1 MVPARGEATN
11 HAQADAEWP
20 VRAGPMRAAPKLS
33 VDGLAVRYTNPRTG
47 KELRVFDDIGFDI
60 GDREFLSIVG
70 PSGCGKT
77 TLLHCL
83 AGLQA
88 PSGGT
93 ILCDGEALAEG
104 NSKRAMVFQA
114 PTLLPW
120 RTVADNIGYGLNL
133 HGTSRAEARRRVQP
147 LVDLVG
153 LAGFEH
159 HYPHEL
165 SGGMQQRVNLAR
177 ALAVEP
183 EVLLMDEPF
192 AALDAQ
198 TRDDMQT
205 ELLRIWG
212 ADRRIVVFIT
222 HQIDE
227 AVYLS
232 DRVMVMKGRPSR
244 IQAAIAIDLERPRGP
259 KIKRSARFNQYV
271 DRISDLMSR
280 DSLS

>member
-1 MVPARGEATN
+1 M
-11 HAQADAEWP
+11 
-20 VRAGPMRAAPKLS
+20 KLN
-33 VDGLAVRYTNPRTG
+33 VQDLAFSFQNARTG
-47 KELRVFDDIGFDI
+47 QELRVLDGISFAVR
-60 GDREFLSIVG
+60 DREFVSIVG

-83 AGLQA
+83 TGMNAITRG
-88 PSGGT
+88 SIT
-93 ILCDGEALAEG
+93 CDGIDAAEVG
-104 NSKRAMVFQA
+104 NKRAMVFQS

-120 RTVADNIGYGLNL
+120 RNVTDNIAYGLTL
-133 HGTSRAEARRRVQP
+133 QGRKTPQDRQRVQG

-153 LAGFEH
+153 LAGFERS
-159 HYPHEL
+159 YPHEL

-198 TRDDMQT
+198 TRDDMQA
-205 ELLRIWG
+205 ELLRIWEY
-212 ADRRIVVFIT
+212 DRKTVVFIT

-232 DRVMVMKGRPSR
+232 DRVLVLKPRPSQ
-244 IQAAIAIDLERPRGP
+244 IQADIVIELDRPRDP
-259 KIKRSARFNQYV
+259 RIKRSPRFNEYV
-271 DRISDLMSR
+271 DQIVELIMRNKVP
-280 DSLS
+280 

>member
-1 MVPARGEATN
+1 M
-11 HAQADAEWP
+11 
-20 VRAGPMRAAPKLS
+20 KLN
-33 VDGLAVRYTNPRTG
+33 VQDLAFSFQNARTG
-47 KELRVFDDIGFDI
+47 QELRVLDGISFGVR
-60 GDREFLSIVG
+60 DREFVSIVG

-83 AGLQA
+83 TGMNAITRG
-88 PSGGT
+88 SIT
-93 ILCDGEALAEG
+93 CDGVDAAEVG
-104 NSKRAMVFQA
+104 NKRAMVFQS

-120 RTVADNIGYGLNL
+120 RNVTDNIAYGLTL
-133 HGTSRAEARRRVQP
+133 QGRKTPQDRQRVQG

-153 LAGFEH
+153 LAGFERS
-159 HYPHEL
+159 YPHEL

-198 TRDDMQT
+198 TRDDMQA
-205 ELLRIWG
+205 ELLRIWEY
-212 ADRRIVVFIT
+212 DRKTVVFIT

-232 DRVMVMKGRPSR
+232 DRVLVLKPRPSQ
-244 IQAAIAIDLERPRGP
+244 IQADIVIELDRPRDP
-259 KIKRSARFNQYV
+259 RIKRSPRFNEYV
-271 DRISDLMSR
+271 DQIVELIMRNKVP
-280 DSLS
+280 

>member
-1 MVPARGEATN
+1 M
-11 HAQADAEWP
+11 
-20 VRAGPMRAAPKLS
+20 KLN
-33 VDGLAVRYTNPRTG
+33 VQDLAFSFQNARTG
-47 KELRVFDDIGFDI
+47 KELRVLDGISFAVR
-60 GDREFLSIVG
+60 DREFVSIVG

-83 AGLQA
+83 TGMNAITRGA
-88 PSGGT
+88 IT
-93 ILCDGEALAEG
+93 CDGIDAAEVG
-104 NSKRAMVFQA
+104 NKRAMVFQS

-120 RTVADNIGYGLNL
+120 RNVTDNIAYGLTL
-133 HGTSRAEARRRVQP
+133 QGRKTPEDRQRVQG

-153 LAGFEH
+153 LAGFERS
-159 HYPHEL
+159 YPHEL

-198 TRDDMQT
+198 TRDDMQA
-205 ELLRIWG
+205 ELLRIWEY
-212 ADRRIVVFIT
+212 DRKTVVFIT

-232 DRVMVMKGRPSR
+232 DRVLVLKPRPSQ
-244 IQAAIAIDLERPRGP
+244 IQADIVIELDRPRDP
-259 KIKRSARFNQYV
+259 RIKRSPRFNEYV
-271 DRISDLMSR
+271 DQIVELIMRNKVP
-280 DSLS
+280 